1 MKTYVK
7 ATKAMTDLLRKNL
20 NLECIE
26 LIKLCKFSESEFAR
40 FVDYDSYNHICD
52 YSLAT
57 GKFSVIKI
65 IYKSEN
71 YASPT
76 YLTTKDLLRCF
87 EHSNK
92 SVDGFINAV
101 ADAVA
106 I

>member
-1 MKTYVK
+1 MLVK

-26 LIKLCKFSESEFAR
+26 MIKLCKFSESEFSR
-40 FVDYDSYNHICD
+40 LVDYNSYNHICD
-52 YSLAT
+52 YSLTT

-71 YASPT
+71 YANST

-87 EHSNK
+87 NRSDK
-92 SVDGFINAV
+92 SIDSFINAV
-101 ADAVA
+101 ANVVA

>member
-1 MKTYVK
+1 MLVK

-20 NLECIE
+20 NLKCID
-26 LIKLCKFSESEFAR
+26 LIKLCKFSESEFSR
-40 FVDYDSYNHICD
+40 LVDYDSYNHICD

-65 IYKSEN
+65 IYKSGN
-71 YASPT
+71 YANSV

-87 EHSNK
+87 ERSNK
-92 SVDGFINAV
+92 SIDSFINAV
-101 ADAVA
+101 ADVVA

>member
-1 MKTYVK
+1 MLVK

-26 LIKLCKFSESEFAR
+26 MIKLCKFSESEFSR
-40 FVDYDSYNHICD
+40 LVDYNSYNRICD
-52 YSLAT
+52 YSLTT

-71 YASPT
+71 YANPA

-87 EHSNK
+87 NRSDK
-92 SVDGFINAV
+92 SIDSFINAI